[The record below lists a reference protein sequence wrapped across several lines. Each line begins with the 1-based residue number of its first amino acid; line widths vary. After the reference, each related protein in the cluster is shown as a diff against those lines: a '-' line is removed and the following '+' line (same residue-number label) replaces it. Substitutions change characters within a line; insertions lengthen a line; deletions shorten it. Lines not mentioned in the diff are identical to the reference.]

1 MKRRTWCA
9 ALAALAG
16 LGLAGQA
23 AQAEIKVGVVLSLT
37 GAGASLG
44 IPEKNTVE
52 LLPAT
57 LGGQAVRYIVLDDAT
72 DTANATKHARRLIEE
87 EKVDLIL
94 GPSVTP
100 TSLAVVEVAG
110 PASTP
115 VVSLAGS
122 GAIVLPPEGNKRWAF
137 KLAPN
142 EPVMASYI
150 FEHMHA
156 VAYKTLGYIAFST
169 AFGESFIKEMNKQV
183 ADRGIKVVADERY
196 APSDISV
203 TSQVLKVIA
212 ANPDAVFI
220 AASGTAGA
228 LPVIELKKRGYK
240 GQIYM
245 QQGIANADFLRVAG
259 KDAEGMLF
267 PVSPVLVAEQLPESN
282 PIRAVATGYTSRYE
296 AKHGA
301 GSRNLFGATVWDA
314 YLLLDKAIPKAL
326 ARGKP
331 GTVEFR
337 TAVRDAIEQSKDVVG
352 AQGVFTLSEK
362 DHNGT
367 DRRAQA
373 LVKVE
378 NGKWVLV
385 TTAK

>member
-1 MKRRTWCA
+1 MNRRTWCA
-9 ALAALAG
+9 ALAL
-16 LGLAGQA
+16 LTGLASQA
-23 AQAEIKVGVVLSLT
+23 AQAEVKVGVLLSLT
-37 GAGASLG
+37 GVGASLG

-52 LLPAT
+52 LLPPT
-57 LGGQAVRYIVLDDAT
+57 LGGQAVRYIVLDDAS
-72 DTANATKHARRLIEE
+72 DTVNATKHARRLIEE
-87 EKVDLIL
+87 EKVDFFI
-94 GPSVTP
+94 GPSLTP
-100 TSLAVVEVAG
+100 TSLALVEVAG
-110 PASTP
+110 PAGTP

-150 FEHMHA
+150 FEHMRTA
-156 VAYKTLGYIAFST
+156 GQRTLGYIAFST
-169 AFGESFIKEMNKQV
+169 AFGESFVKEMNKLV
-183 ADRGIKVVADERY
+183 GENGVKVVADERY
-196 APSDISV
+196 APNDLSV
-203 TSQVLKVIA
+203 TSQVLKVMA

-228 LPVIELKKRGYK
+228 LPLIELKKRGYK
-240 GQIYM
+240 GQVYM

-267 PVSPVLVAEQLPESN
+267 PVSPVLVAEQLPASN
-282 PIRAVATGYTSRYE
+282 PVRAVALNYTSRYE
-296 AKHGA
+296 ARHGA

-314 YLLLDKAIPKAL
+314 YLLLDRAVPKAL
-326 ARGKP
+326 AKGQP
-331 GTVEFR
+331 GTAEFR
-337 TAVRDAIEQSKDVVG
+337 TGLRDALEQSKDVVG
-352 AQGVFTLSEK
+352 AQGVFSLSER

-385 TTAK
+385 TAAK

>member
-52 LLPAT
+52 LLTAT

-122 GAIVLPPEGNKRWAF
+122 GAIVLPPEICDRP
-137 KLAPN
+137 LAL
-142 EPVMASYI
+142 
-150 FEHMHA
+150 A
-156 VAYKTLGYIAFST
+156 VIYRPRPSID
-169 AFGESFIKEMNKQV
+169 
-183 ADRGIKVVADERY
+183 ADAL
-196 APSDISV
+196 V
-203 TSQVLKVIA
+203 TSLRHGVAQLLGQELA
-212 ANPDAVFI
+212 A
-220 AASGTAGA
+220 
-228 LPVIELKKRGYK
+228 
-240 GQIYM
+240 
-245 QQGIANADFLRVAG
+245 
-259 KDAEGMLF
+259 
-267 PVSPVLVAEQLPESN
+267 
-282 PIRAVATGYTSRYE
+282 
-296 AKHGA
+296 
-301 GSRNLFGATVWDA
+301 
-314 YLLLDKAIPKAL
+314 
-326 ARGKP
+326 AR
-331 GTVEFR
+331 
-337 TAVRDAIEQSKDVVG
+337 
-352 AQGVFTLSEK
+352 
-362 DHNGT
+362 
-367 DRRAQA
+367 RRRR
-373 LVKVE
+373 
-378 NGKWVLV
+378 
-385 TTAK
+385 